1 MQKCF
6 ENGLEPLPFL
16 NNVEKLQF
24 WFEEASLFHEN
35 LLNPSSQLTSF
46 SSSL

>member
-24 WFEEASLFHEN
+24 WFEEVSLFHEN

-46 SSSL
+46 ASSL